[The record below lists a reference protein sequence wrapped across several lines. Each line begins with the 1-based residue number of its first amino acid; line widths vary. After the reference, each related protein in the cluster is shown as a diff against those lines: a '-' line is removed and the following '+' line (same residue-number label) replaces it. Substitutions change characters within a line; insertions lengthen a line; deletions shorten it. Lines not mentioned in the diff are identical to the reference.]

1 MVNKLLTIIAVGSS
15 VISLSV
21 VENALAS
28 KGKLAEAEMVKGM
41 GLITIFLGSSYG
53 IYELFN
59 AFQDFLGV
67 MMW

>member
-1 MVNKLLTIIAVGSS
+1 MFTIIAVGSS

-41 GLITIFLGSSYG
+41 GLIAIFLGSSYG

-59 AFQDFLGV
+59 AFKDFLGV